1 MDFNFF
7 DALYRFLVSFC
18 IKHSRVRGVVQG
30 VGGYMCNWRYVSKEE
45 EIMIGDQI
53 EIYGSVLCGRDAVLP
68 KLVRLTHRQ
77 DPLCEKIG
85 LEGAVIFHTAVSPA
99 GIGPTTSNKREI
111 EESIPELAAAGVRI
125 HLGKGS
131 LDPVTIDSLKK
142 HKSVFAVTPPVS
154 ALFSHR
160 TLSKKVMAFEE
171 EGMEA
176 LFEIQVRK
184 LPAIIAVAHG
194 RNIFEK

>member
-1 MDFNFF
+1 MIRLETPIDL
-7 DALYRFLVSFC
+7 DRIDTL
-18 IKHSRVRGVVQG
+18 K
-30 VGGYMCNWRYVSKEE
+30 
-45 EIMIGDQI
+45 IGDQI

-68 KLVRLTHRQ
+68 KLARLTQRQ

-99 GIGPTTSNKREI
+99 GIGPTTSNKSEI
-111 EESIPELAAAGVRI
+111 EESIPDLAAAGVRI

-131 LDPVTIDSLKK
+131 LGPTTIDSLNK

-160 TLSKKVMAFEE
+160 ILSKKVIAFEE

-176 LFEIQVRK
+176 LFEIQVSK

-194 RNIFEK
+194 SNIFEK